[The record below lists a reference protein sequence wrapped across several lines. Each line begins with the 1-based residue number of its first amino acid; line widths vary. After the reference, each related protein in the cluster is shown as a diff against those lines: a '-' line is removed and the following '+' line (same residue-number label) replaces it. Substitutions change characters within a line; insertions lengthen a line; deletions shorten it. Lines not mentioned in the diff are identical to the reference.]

1 MDWRKVV
8 GLAVY
13 SLMAGAISYYYFE
26 AGEIFLGVAAPFL
39 SGVLLAIYTGLRV
52 ELQDLSRE
60 DVRGEIWIS
69 GILIVAPVLW
79 YLAFGCVIPCP
90 A

>member
-1 MDWRKVV
+1 
-8 GLAVY
+8 
-13 SLMAGAISYYYFE
+13 MAAYVLITGMITYFYFE
-26 AGEIFLGVAAPFL
+26 AGEIFLGVTAPFL
-39 SGVLLAIYTGLRV
+39 SGVILAVFTGLWVGFR
-52 ELQDLSRE
+52 DLSRE